1 NNKMEYYL
9 TYWTETTTRQNN
21 LQCYVALNREYTV
34 ANYLS
39 IVSDAKQT
47 PAKVQIEQPKTG
59 YRKGQTQANLAAQR
73 GEALRSLQP
82 GRLHTHTHTHTHT
95 HIHTH
100 PTRHTHL

>member
-39 IVSDAKQT
+39 TVFDAKQT
-47 PAKVQIEQPKTG
+47 PAKVQIEQPKPG

-82 GRLHTHTHTHTHT
+82 GRLHTHTYPCEVDETHTHT
-95 HIHTH
+95 
-100 PTRHTHL
+100 